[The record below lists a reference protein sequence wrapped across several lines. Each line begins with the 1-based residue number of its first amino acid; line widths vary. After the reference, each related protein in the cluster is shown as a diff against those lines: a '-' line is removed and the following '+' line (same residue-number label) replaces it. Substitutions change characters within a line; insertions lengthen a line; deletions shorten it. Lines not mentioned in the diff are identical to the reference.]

1 MKMISKNI
9 KLFFSKDIS
18 SKTIGLLTI
27 LILLWLVLYLIP
39 ELFVSLFNTV
49 LGGIILLVIVF
60 LVGLNNYRY
69 GIMLGIAL
77 IIIYR
82 FLQLSVPEKEGFSWS
97 QESTNNFLQMPNT
110 PNQIQQQAGQ
120 EELDFFLQTGM
131 WPWSQD
137 STTNFL
143 QLQNSINRNVIF
155 DPIQIQKQASQKEL
169 DYFLQNGMWPW
180 AQKVQDLYSKML
192 DKNPFVRTYPKD
204 AIIHARTIYNQNA
217 ILQILS
223 WQNKE
228 GNFLINGVEVND
240 NSKNPLEDL
249 PSGFGNF
256 GYSSGLIVNRN
267 NSIIRCKVN
276 PEGKNMTLEKRT
288 YTGKDGI
295 TGLQTK
301 DISDVDYND
310 LENIIPGFKFTNGPC
325 NPCVALNSPPDYSCP
340 FTLKLKNKSS
350 ATSSV
355 WNYLWSQY
363 NILKFLR

>member
-1 MKMISKNI
+1 MKVISKNI
-9 KLFFSKDIS
+9 KLFFSKDLSI
-18 SKTIGLLTI
+18 KTIGLLTI

-39 ELFVSLFNTV
+39 EVFVSLFNTV
-49 LGGIILLVIVF
+49 LGGMILLVIVF
-60 LVGLNNYRY
+60 LVGLNDYKY

-82 FLQLSVPEKEGFSWS
+82 FLQLSTSASAKEGF
-97 QESTNNFLQMPNT
+97 T
-110 PNQIQQQAGQ
+110 
-120 EELDFFLQTGM
+120 
-131 WPWSQD
+131 WSQD
-137 STTNFL
+137 STNKFL
-143 QLQNSINRNVIF
+143 QIQNTINRNVIF
-155 DPIQIQKQASQKEL
+155 DPIQLQKQASQEEL

-180 AQKVQDLYSKML
+180 SQEVQDLYSKML

-217 ILQILS
+217 ILQIIS

-310 LENIIPGFKFTNGPC
+310 LEQIIPGFKFTNGPC

-355 WNYLWSQY
+355 WNYLWS
-363 NILKFLR
+363 R

>member
-1 MKMISKNI
+1 MKVISKNI
-9 KLFFSKDIS
+9 KLFFSKDIV
-18 SKTIGLLTI
+18 SKMIGLLTI

-49 LGGIILLVIVF
+49 LGGMILLVIVF
-60 LVGLNNYRY
+60 LVGLNDYKY

-82 FLQLSVPEKEGFSWS
+82 FLQLSAPVKEGF
-97 QESTNNFLQMPNT
+97 T
-110 PNQIQQQAGQ
+110 
-120 EELDFFLQTGM
+120 
-131 WPWSQD
+131 WSQD
-137 STTNFL
+137 STNKFL
-143 QLQNSINRNVIF
+143 QIQNTINRNVIF
-155 DPIQIQKQASQKEL
+155 DPIQIQKQASQEEL

-180 AQKVQDLYSKML
+180 SQEVQDLYSKML

-217 ILQILS
+217 ILQIIS

-256 GYSSGLIVNRN
+256 GYSSGLIIRRN
-267 NSIIRCKVN
+267 NPIIRCKVN

-310 LENIIPGFKFTNGPC
+310 LEQIIPGFKFTNGPC

-355 WNYLWSQY
+355 WNYLWSQH
-363 NILKFLR
+363 

>member
-18 SKTIGLLTI
+18 SKMIGLLTI
-27 LILLWLVLYLIP
+27 LILIWLVLYLIP
-39 ELFVSLFNTV
+39 ELLASLFNTV
-49 LGGIILLVIVF
+49 LGCMILSIIVL
-60 LVGLNNYRY
+60 LVGLNNYSDYRY
-69 GIMLGIAL
+69 GIMLGIVV
-77 IIIYR
+77 IIMYR
-82 FLQLSVPEKEGFSWS
+82 FLKLSAPAKEGF
-97 QESTNNFLQMPNT
+97 T
-110 PNQIQQQAGQ
+110 
-120 EELDFFLQTGM
+120 
-131 WPWSQD
+131 WSQD
-137 STTNFL
+137 STNSFL
-143 QLQNSINRNVIF
+143 QIQNSINRNVIF
-155 DPIQIQKQASQKEL
+155 DPIQIQKQASQDEL

-180 AQKVQDLYSKML
+180 SQEVIDLYSKML
-192 DKNPFVRTYPKD
+192 DKNPFIRTYPKD

-217 ILQILS
+217 ILQIIS

-256 GYSSGLIVNRN
+256 GYSSGLITNRS

-276 PEGKNMTLEKRT
+276 PEGENMTLEKRT
-288 YTGKDGI
+288 YTGKDRI

-310 LENIIPGFKFTNGPC
+310 LEQIIPGFKFTNGPC
-325 NPCVALNSPPDYSCP
+325 NPCIALNSPPDYSCP
-340 FTLKLKNKSS
+340 FTLKLKNKSA

-355 WNYLWSQY
+355 WDYLWSQ
-363 NILKFLR
+363 

>member
-9 KLFFSKDIS
+9 KMFFLKDSS
-18 SKTIGLLTI
+18 SKLIGLLTI

-39 ELFVSLFNTV
+39 ELLVSLFNTV
-49 LGGIILLVIVF
+49 LGCTILLITVV
-60 LVGLNNYRY
+60 LVGLNNYNDYRY
-69 GIMLGIAL
+69 GIMLGISL
-77 IIIYR
+77 IIMYR
-82 FLQLSVPEKEGFSWS
+82 FVQLSTVSEKEGFVWS
-97 QESTNNFLQMPNT
+97 P
-110 PNQIQQQAGQ
+110 
-120 EELDFFLQTGM
+120 
-131 WPWSQD
+131 D

-143 QLQNSINRNVIF
+143 QLQNTINKNVIF
-155 DPIQIQKQASQKEL
+155 DPIQIQQQASQEEV
-169 DYFLQNGMWPW
+169 DYFLQNGKWPW
-180 AQKVQDLYSKML
+180 SQEVQDLYSKML
-192 DKNPFVRTYPKD
+192 DKNPFVRTYSKD

-217 ILQILS
+217 ILQIIS

-256 GYSSGLIVNRN
+256 GYSSGLIIHRN
-267 NSIIRCKVN
+267 NPIIRCKVN
-276 PEGKNMTLEKRT
+276 PEGENMTLEKRT

-310 LENIIPGFKFTNGPC
+310 LEQIIPGFKFTNGPC
-325 NPCVALNSPPDYSCP
+325 NPCSALNSPPDYSCP

-355 WNYLWSQY
+355 WNYLWSQ
-363 NILKFLR
+363 

>member
-1 MKMISKNI
+1 MKKMISKNI

-18 SKTIGLLTI
+18 SKMIGLLTI
-27 LILLWLVLYLIP
+27 LILIWLVLYLIP
-39 ELFVSLFNTV
+39 ELLASLFNTV
-49 LGGIILLVIVF
+49 LGCMILSIIVL
-60 LVGLNNYRY
+60 LVGLNNYSDYRY
-69 GIMLGIAL
+69 GIMLGIVV
-77 IIIYR
+77 IIMYR
-82 FLQLSVPEKEGFSWS
+82 FLKLSAPAKEGF
-97 QESTNNFLQMPNT
+97 T
-110 PNQIQQQAGQ
+110 
-120 EELDFFLQTGM
+120 
-131 WPWSQD
+131 WSQD
-137 STTNFL
+137 STNSFL
-143 QLQNSINRNVIF
+143 QIQNSINRNVIF
-155 DPIQIQKQASQKEL
+155 DPIQIQKQASQDEL

-180 AQKVQDLYSKML
+180 SQEVIDLYSKML
-192 DKNPFVRTYPKD
+192 DKNPFIRTYPKD

-217 ILQILS
+217 ILQIIS

-256 GYSSGLIVNRN
+256 GYSSGLITNRS

-276 PEGKNMTLEKRT
+276 PEGENMTLEKRT
-288 YTGKDGI
+288 YTGKDRI

-350 ATSSV
+350 STSSV
-355 WNYLWSQY
+355 WNYLWS
-363 NILKFLR
+363 R

>member
-18 SKTIGLLTI
+18 SKMIGLLTI
-27 LILLWLVLYLIP
+27 LILIWLVLYLIP
-39 ELFVSLFNTV
+39 ELLASLFNTV
-49 LGGIILLVIVF
+49 LGCMILSIIVL
-60 LVGLNNYRY
+60 LVGLNNYSDYRY
-69 GIMLGIAL
+69 GIMLGIVV
-77 IIIYR
+77 IIMYR
-82 FLQLSVPEKEGFSWS
+82 FLKLSAPAKEGF
-97 QESTNNFLQMPNT
+97 T
-110 PNQIQQQAGQ
+110 
-120 EELDFFLQTGM
+120 
-131 WPWSQD
+131 WSQD
-137 STTNFL
+137 STNSFL
-143 QLQNSINRNVIF
+143 QIQNSINRNVIF
-155 DPIQIQKQASQKEL
+155 DPIQIQKQASQDEL

-180 AQKVQDLYSKML
+180 SQEVIDLYSKML
-192 DKNPFVRTYPKD
+192 DKNPFIRTYPKD

-217 ILQILS
+217 ILQIIS

-256 GYSSGLIVNRN
+256 GYSSGLITNRS

-276 PEGKNMTLEKRT
+276 PEGENMTLEKRT
-288 YTGKDGI
+288 YTGKDRI

-310 LENIIPGFKFTNGPC
+310 LEQIIPGFKFTNGPC
-325 NPCVALNSPPDYSCP
+325 NPCIALNSPPDYSCP
-340 FTLKLKNKSS
+340 FTLKLKNKSA

-355 WNYLWSQY
+355 WDYLWSQY
-363 NILKFLR
+363 

>member
-1 MKMISKNI
+1 MKKMISKNI

-18 SKTIGLLTI
+18 SKMIGLLTI
-27 LILLWLVLYLIP
+27 LILIWLVLYLIP
-39 ELFVSLFNTV
+39 ELLASLFNTV
-49 LGGIILLVIVF
+49 LGCMILSIIVL
-60 LVGLNNYRY
+60 LVGLNNYSDYRY
-69 GIMLGIAL
+69 GIMLGIVV
-77 IIIYR
+77 IIMYR
-82 FLQLSVPEKEGFSWS
+82 FLKLSAPAKEGF
-97 QESTNNFLQMPNT
+97 T
-110 PNQIQQQAGQ
+110 
-120 EELDFFLQTGM
+120 
-131 WPWSQD
+131 WSQD
-137 STTNFL
+137 STNSFL
-143 QLQNSINRNVIF
+143 QIQNSINRNVIF
-155 DPIQIQKQASQKEL
+155 DPIQIQKQASQDEL

-180 AQKVQDLYSKML
+180 SQEVIDLYSKML
-192 DKNPFVRTYPKD
+192 DKNPFIRTYPKD

-217 ILQILS
+217 ILQIIS

-256 GYSSGLIVNRN
+256 GYSSGLIIRRN
-267 NSIIRCKVN
+267 NPIIRCKVN

-310 LENIIPGFKFTNGPC
+310 LEQIIPGFKFTNGPC
-325 NPCVALNSPPDYSCP
+325 NPCIALNSPPDYSCP
-340 FTLKLKNKSS
+340 FTLKLKNKIA

-355 WNYLWSQY
+355 WDYLWSQ
-363 NILKFLR
+363 

>member
-27 LILLWLVLYLIP
+27 LILIWLVLYLIP
-39 ELFVSLFNTV
+39 EILASLFNTV
-49 LGGIILLVIVF
+49 LGCMILSIIVL
-60 LVGLNNYRY
+60 LVGLNNYSDYRY
-69 GIMLGIAL
+69 GIMLGIVV
-77 IIIYR
+77 IIMYR
-82 FLQLSVPEKEGFSWS
+82 FLKLSAPAKEGF
-97 QESTNNFLQMPNT
+97 T
-110 PNQIQQQAGQ
+110 
-120 EELDFFLQTGM
+120 
-131 WPWSQD
+131 WSQD
-137 STTNFL
+137 STNSFL
-143 QLQNSINRNVIF
+143 RIQNSINRNVIF
-155 DPIQIQKQASQKEL
+155 DPIQIQKQASQDEL

-180 AQKVQDLYSKML
+180 SQEVIDLYSKML
-192 DKNPFVRTYPKD
+192 DKNPFIRTYPKD

-217 ILQILS
+217 ILQIIS

-228 GNFLINGVEVND
+228 GYFLINGVEVND

-256 GYSSGLIVNRN
+256 GYSSGLITNRS

-276 PEGKNMTLEKRT
+276 PEGQNMTLEKRT
-288 YTGKDGI
+288 YTGKDRI

-310 LENIIPGFKFTNGPC
+310 LEQIIPGFKFTNGPC
-325 NPCVALNSPPDYSCP
+325 NPCAALNSPPDYSCP
-340 FTLKLKNKSS
+340 FTLKLKNKST

-355 WNYLWSQY
+355 WDYLWSQ
-363 NILKFLR
+363 

>member
-27 LILLWLVLYLIP
+27 LILIWLVLYLIP
-39 ELFVSLFNTV
+39 EILASLFNTV
-49 LGGIILLVIVF
+49 LGCMILSIIVL
-60 LVGLNNYRY
+60 LVGLNNYSDYRY
-69 GIMLGIAL
+69 GIMLGIVV
-77 IIIYR
+77 IIMYR
-82 FLQLSVPEKEGFSWS
+82 FLKLSAPAKEGF
-97 QESTNNFLQMPNT
+97 T
-110 PNQIQQQAGQ
+110 
-120 EELDFFLQTGM
+120 
-131 WPWSQD
+131 WSQD
-137 STTNFL
+137 STNSFL
-143 QLQNSINRNVIF
+143 RIQNSINRNVIF
-155 DPIQIQKQASQKEL
+155 DPIQIQKQASQDEL

-180 AQKVQDLYSKML
+180 SQEVIDLYSKML
-192 DKNPFVRTYPKD
+192 DKNPFIRTYPKD

-217 ILQILS
+217 ILQIIS

-228 GNFLINGVEVND
+228 GYFLINGVEVND

-256 GYSSGLIVNRN
+256 GYSSGLIINRN
-267 NSIIRCKVN
+267 NPIIRCKVN
-276 PEGKNMTLEKRT
+276 PEGENMTLEKIT

-310 LENIIPGFKFTNGPC
+310 LAQIIPGFKFTNGPC
-325 NPCVALNSPPDYSCP
+325 NPCAALNSPPDYSCP
-340 FTLKLKNKSS
+340 FTLKLKNKSA

-355 WNYLWSQY
+355 WDYLWSQ
-363 NILKFLR
+363 